1 MAVTGKFLS
10 QLNRVIRRNPWS
22 VSVYRYSTGDGI
34 NTAVQDS
41 NTVVCSFTGSIG
53 RVNRERLEGKSRV
66 EGVIS
71 ETLYI
76 LILDTPT
83 RDVQHGD
90 YISASCTESGETA
103 RFRVLNR
110 LEMAQ
115 ILLERVE

>member
-1 MAVTGKFLS
+1 MAVTTRYLS

-53 RVNRERLEGKSRV
+53 RVNRERLEGKAV
-66 EGVIS
+66 EGVVS

-76 LILDTPT
+76 LLLDTPT

-90 YISASCTESGETA
+90 YVSATCTETGETA

>member
-41 NTVVCSFTGSIG
+41 NTVICSFTGSIG
-53 RVNRERLEGKSRV
+53 RVNRERLEGKAV

-71 ETLYI
+71 ETLYM